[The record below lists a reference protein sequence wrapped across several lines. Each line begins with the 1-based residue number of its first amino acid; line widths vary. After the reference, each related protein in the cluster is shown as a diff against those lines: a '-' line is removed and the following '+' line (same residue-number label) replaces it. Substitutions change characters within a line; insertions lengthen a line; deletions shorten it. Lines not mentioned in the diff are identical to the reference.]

1 MNAAQKLA
9 TLILGA
15 TLLLL
20 PAHGSVL
27 ADQIKA
33 PVVSAGT
40 VTTTN
45 GSLLNVGQ
53 TTIGLSKSTTH
64 MMHAGGI
71 PTIISFSDPRIH
83 GDLDGD
89 RDVDLDDHAI
99 FVACLNMMGKA
110 PLRHDRS
117 APRHDA
123 GDAVGCERYIPKK
136 HTGVDRKIIDALL
149 GLLDERLGVNLP
161 GELFG
166 HSTRLL

>member
-9 TLILGA
+9 TLSLGA

-33 PVVSAGT
+33 PIVSAGT

-53 TTIGLSKSTTH
+53 TTIGLSRSTTH
-64 MMHAGGI
+64 IMHTGGI
-71 PTIISFSDPRIH
+71 PAIISFSDARIH

-99 FVACLNMMGKA
+99 FVACLNGPDVNTP
-110 PLRHDRS
+110 PLRCTQEQFDLADLEVDRDVDLHDFKFFL
-117 APRHDA
+117 
-123 GDAVGCERYIPKK
+123 DAVTANYP
-136 HTGVDRKIIDALL
+136 
-149 GLLDERLGVNLP
+149 
-161 GELFG
+161 
-166 HSTRLL
+166 TR